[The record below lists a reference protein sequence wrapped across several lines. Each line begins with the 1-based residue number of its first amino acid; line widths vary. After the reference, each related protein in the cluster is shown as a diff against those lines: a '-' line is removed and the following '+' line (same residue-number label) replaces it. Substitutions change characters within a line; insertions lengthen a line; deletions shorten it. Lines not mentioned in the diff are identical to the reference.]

1 MGLGAE
7 KFMGSLTSSLSRN
20 LSLGNYT
27 SFFTTAIFHFN
38 LGYLPWIHVIQETFF
53 IFANNLS
60 AY

>member
-1 MGLGAE
+1 MELGAK

-38 LGYLPWIHVIQETFF
+38 LGYLPWIHVIQEIFF
-53 IFANNLS
+53 PICL
-60 AY
+60 